1 MSKPNPEVFAK
12 QVLWALA
19 GIQAQLVEVEA
30 HLVTHAAH
38 ADPNKIERLTA
49 ESAERRL
56 ARQKEIYEHLRK
68 SVGIDVSPSDEP
80 PAPRR

>member
-1 MSKPNPEVFAK
+1 MSNPNPEVFAK

-38 ADPNKIERLTA
+38 ADPKAIETLTA
-49 ESAERRL
+49 ESAARRL
-56 ARQKEIYEHLRK
+56 EKQKEVYEHLRK
-68 SVGIDVSPSDEP
+68 SVGIGVSPSSEP
-80 PAPRR
+80 PDPRR

>member
-1 MSKPNPEVFAK
+1 MSQPNPEVFAK

-38 ADPNKIERLTA
+38 ADPQEIERLTA
-49 ESAERRL
+49 ISAARRL
-56 ARQKEIYEHLRK
+56 EKQKDVYEHLRK
-68 SVGIDVSPSDEP
+68 SVGIDVSPSSEP
-80 PAPRR
+80 PNPRR